1 MPHGAFRGS
10 VALNVK
16 CGNPEFTLRWRGL
29 ARLRPELRNLMFNSV
44 RIRLTLWYAGVLAV
58 SLIAFALLV
67 YYAAANIFYQRQ
79 DEALRSTAETVASAY
94 MQELEEEQS
103 IPKANEVVLA
113 EMVFP
118 NRFVEVTDAGG
129 SVVAWSTNLSGQV
142 LTIPADALA
151 QARRQTIGFVVVNN
165 LRVAVVPLST
175 NKELGYAAVA
185 EPLSVIEVG
194 LQRLRRY
201 F

>member
-67 YYAAANIFYQRQ
+67 YYAAANVFYQRQ

-103 IPKANEVVLA
+103 ISKANEVVLA

-118 NRFVEVTDAGG
+118 NRYVEVTDASGRA
-129 SVVAWSTNLSGQV
+129 VAWSANLTGHV
-142 LTIPADALA
+142 LAIPPNTLLNA
-151 QARRQTIGFVVVNN
+151 QQQTISFAVINN
-165 LRVAVVPLST
+165 LRVAVTPL
-175 NKELGYAAVA
+175 A
-185 EPLSVIEVG
+185 PD
-194 LQRLRRY
+194 
-201 F
+201 